1 MSWFRRNK
9 PTEESSTADPK
20 TTPSKKNRVQ
30 VPSSSP
36 ITINSSPTK
45 ESTIQQPSLASKLI
59 SNEKERE
66 LELKRQKIRQHK
78 DFPLIRKKFNY
89 LSESDILKAF
99 VKCKGN
105 ARDINKY
112 LETNFDRNEY
122 LRKENEQ
129 RQKIIQQQEEMRE
142 KNRQLRFQQ
151 LVEQTSKSSTPEV
164 ERGIITDDVNGYD
177 EEDESPVKIKKGRA
191 TVKIDDMSPTKPN
204 ARESTKVS
212 VKSKK
217 SISDKYNRQSTLD
230 KYARQFKP
238 DQTSRLESLPKKRR
252 LVRLSSLEDSST
264 PSSRSISPIPAPVG
278 LAARFSYRE
287 SNTPNPPLDQ
297 PDVIEIGDTEEEA
310 EPEDELEM
318 LERKILE
325 NRKKRRQNQVQQPK
339 QDKQN
344 QRKPSSTKAIINLSD
359 DENEDIEELLDDDEE
374 DGDSDSLDEAEDDE
388 MDTGYTSIDQKVL
401 EFINS
406 APIEDLSDICGIEPS
421 VAEIVI
427 SQRPFHS
434 LDVIAEN
441 DFPLT
446 DADAAKSKRKKKKLG
461 LKMIETTEGNLKGYK
476 AVDSLIKQC
485 AEYGDRLTE
494 QMKSWGVSLTT
505 EQGELDMVDLDPI
518 EEQEVVDLD
527 KEDDDFDEDI
537 IMVKKRYLT
546 MKYIKDKPA
555 LLADDVTLNNYQQ
568 VGINWLN
575 LLYQNKLS
583 CILADEMG
591 LGKTCQVIAFMAHL
605 KQVGERGP
613 HLVVVPASTIENW
626 LREFNKFCPDLLVR
640 AYYGSQA
647 EREELRY
654 ELLNDDEF
662 EVLVTTY
669 TLACG
674 SPADAKFLKSQNFNV
689 IVYDEGHLLKNST
702 SERYNKLMR
711 LKGNFRL
718 LLTGTPL
725 QNNLK
730 ELVSLLSFMLPQL
743 FNEKREELSSIFNQK
758 SGTVTKENDHNPLLA
773 QQAIKNAKTMMAPF
787 VLRRRKDQVLQH
799 LPPKTLQVVHCTMT
813 KDQKRLYLDHFNN
826 GKYVSSERQRRRT
839 LPPETVAKLNRED
852 PIPTSSNVLM
862 ELRKAAL
869 HPLLF
874 RVIFD
879 DSKLQEM
886 SKAIMMEPEY
896 ATANQTYIFEDMQ
909 VMSDFELDRLCT
921 QFPKTLSKWKLGDE
935 KFLDSGKV
943 IELGKILQHIIDN
956 KEEKVL
962 IFSLFTQV
970 LDILERVLSIFNY
983 KFARLDGNTPV
994 QERQDLIDLFNQD
1007 DKIHIFL
1014 ISTKA
1019 GGVGINLVAA
1029 NHVIMFDQSFNPHED
1044 KQAEDRAH
1052 RVGQTKEVKVYR
1064 LISDETIE
1072 KNIFSVARNKL
1083 ELDEKISTLESIV
1096 YS

>member
-9 PTEESSTADPK
+9 STEESSTVDANS
-20 TTPSKKNRVQ
+20 TPRKENRVQ

-45 ESTIQQPSLASKLI
+45 ESTIQQPSLTSKLI

-66 LELKRQKIRQHK
+66 LEAKRQKIRQHK

-164 ERGIITDDVNGYD
+164 EHGIITDDINGYE
-177 EEDESPVKIKKGRA
+177 EEDESPVKAKKGRA

-204 ARESTKVS
+204 AHESTKVS

-238 DQTSRLESLPKKRR
+238 DKTSRLESLPKKRR

-287 SNTPNPPLDQ
+287 TNTPNPLLDQ
-297 PDVIEIGDTEEEA
+297 SDVVEIGSSEDEEK
-310 EPEDELEM
+310 EDELEM

-325 NRKKRRQNQVQQPK
+325 NRKRKRQNQIQQQK
-339 QDKQN
+339 HKNDQGKVA
-344 QRKPSSTKAIINLSD
+344 SAKAIITLSD
-359 DENEDIEELLDDDEE
+359 DENDDIEELLDDDEE
-374 DGDSDSLDEAEDDE
+374 DGASDSLDEAADEE

-401 EFINS
+401 EFINNAS
-406 APIEDLSDICGIEPS
+406 IEDLSDICGIDPS
-421 VAEIVI
+421 VAEVVI
-427 SQRPFHS
+427 SQRPFYS

-446 DADAAKSKRKKKKLG
+446 EEDAAKSKRKKKKLG

-527 KEDDDFDEDI
+527 KEDDNVDEDI
-537 IMVKKRYLT
+537 IVVKKRYLT

-575 LLYQNKLS
+575 LLYKNKLS

-605 KQVGERGP
+605 KQAGERGP

-640 AYYGSQA
+640 AYYGNQA

-654 ELLNDDEF
+654 ELQNDDEF

-674 SPADAKFLKSQNFNV
+674 SPADAKFLKNQNFNV

-758 SGTVTKENDHNPLLA
+758 SGTVTKENNDHNPLLA

-799 LPPKTLQVVHCTMT
+799 LPPKTLEVVHCAMT
-813 KDQKRLYLDHFNN
+813 KDQARLYVDHFNN

-839 LPPETVAKLNRED
+839 LPVETVAKLNRDD

-862 ELRKAAL
+862 VLRKAAL

-935 KFLDSGKV
+935 KYLDSGKV
-943 IELGKILQHIIDN
+943 IELGKILQQIINN
-956 KEEKVL
+956 KGEKVL

-994 QERQDLIDLFNQD
+994 QERQDLIDLFNHD
-1007 DKIHIFL
+1007 DNIHIFL

-1096 YS
+1096 YN